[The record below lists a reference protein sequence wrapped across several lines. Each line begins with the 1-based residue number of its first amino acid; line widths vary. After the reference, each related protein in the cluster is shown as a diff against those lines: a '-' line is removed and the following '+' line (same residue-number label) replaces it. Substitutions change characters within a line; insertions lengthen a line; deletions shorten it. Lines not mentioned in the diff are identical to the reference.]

1 MSFKI
6 VIPARWASE
15 RLPGKPL
22 RDIAGRPMIL
32 RTLDQAREAGA
43 DEVVV
48 AVDDARI
55 AEIVTKDGGQ
65 VEMTRSDHVS
75 GTDRISEC
83 ATRRGWEP
91 ETVVVN
97 LQGDEPLTPPRLLTN
112 LASALLERPDCG
124 LATLAA
130 PIRSSDELFSEHSV
144 KVVLDDRSRAH
155 YFSRAPIPWVRGA
168 MDPAGPLPDG
178 RFLRHLGM
186 YAYRVST
193 LEQISLAPPSPLER
207 LERLEQLRALDMGI
221 SIHVNVLDE
230 APPAGV
236 DVASDIERLE
246 SLLRE

>member
-48 AVDDARI
+48 AVDDVRI

-83 ATRRGWEP
+83 ATRRGWETEKLP
-91 ETVVVN
+91 QASHGWFLRSPSRRVTTAT
-97 LQGDEPLTPPRLLTN
+97 LWRQGLVEFVKLWVEPVQ
-112 LASALLERPDCG
+112 ERPDWRP
-124 LATLAA
+124 ATVR
-130 PIRSSDELFSEHSV
+130 RSSSIVPS
-144 KVVLDDRSRAH
+144 
-155 YFSRAPIPWVRGA
+155 
-168 MDPAGPLPDG
+168 
-178 RFLRHLGM
+178 
-186 YAYRVST
+186 ST
-193 LEQISLAPPSPLER
+193 LLEV
-207 LERLEQLRALDMGI
+207 QWQ
-221 SIHVNVLDE
+221 V
-230 APPAGV
+230 GV
-236 DVASDIERLE
+236 GRC
-246 SLLRE
+246 